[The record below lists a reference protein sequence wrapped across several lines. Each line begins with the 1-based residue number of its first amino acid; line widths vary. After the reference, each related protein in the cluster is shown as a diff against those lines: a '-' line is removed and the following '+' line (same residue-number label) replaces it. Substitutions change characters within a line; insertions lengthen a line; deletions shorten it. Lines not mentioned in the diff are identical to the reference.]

1 MTKIPGMKPYDHKN
15 GMLGDKNE
23 LFLEDQSFYR
33 AAWKKVH
40 SCTSYTVQPQACTYL
55 QVLMQSARNIIHDI
69 HIHSAVLLDE
79 TINKIH
85 SIGQPEI
92 QGMYV

>member
-1 MTKIPGMKPYDHKN
+1 MLIAKDTVTKIPRMKPYDHKN

-23 LFLEDQSFYR
+23 LFLEDQSFHR

-55 QVLMQSARNIIHDI
+55 QVKTLQLYIKRYSHVGYVHD
-69 HIHSAVLLDE
+69 S
-79 TINKIH
+79 
-85 SIGQPEI
+85 Q
-92 QGMYV
+92 